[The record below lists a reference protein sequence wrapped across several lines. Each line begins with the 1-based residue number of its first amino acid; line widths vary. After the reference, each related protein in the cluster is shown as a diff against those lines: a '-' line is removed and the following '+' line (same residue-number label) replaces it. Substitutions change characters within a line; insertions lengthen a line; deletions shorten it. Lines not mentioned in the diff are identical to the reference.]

1 MTYYRNSYFL
11 AVCIALCLWSDGVLS
26 FSVQPS
32 SKKMRTPCAST
43 LLETHSLVGEEGPM
57 LAAATSN
64 ERSATGTGR
73 IKEREQVDLAL
84 VGSLACLAT
93 LGMLVGVTLNGN
105 LIESIED
112 TGNGSA
118 ATFIVDCI
126 FGAVAVIVSVVSRN
140 EDV

>member
-1 MTYYRNSYFL
+1 MTYRNAYFL
-11 AVCIALCLWSDGVLS
+11 AIFVALCLWSDEVVS
-26 FSVQPS
+26 FSVQPT

-43 LLETHSLVGEEGPM
+43 LETHSIVGEEGPI

-64 ERSATGTGR
+64 ERAVTGTSR
-73 IKEREQVDLAL
+73 IKEQEQVDLAL

-93 LGMLVGVTLNGN
+93 LGMLLGVSLNSN

-118 ATFIVDCI
+118 ATFIVDCML
-126 FGAVAVIVSVVSRN
+126 GAVAVIVSLVSRN

>member
-1 MTYYRNSYFL
+1 MTYRTSYFL
-11 AVCIALCLWSDGVLS
+11 AVFIALCLWSDGVLS

-43 LLETHSLVGEEGPM
+43 LETHSLVGEDGPI

-64 ERSATGTGR
+64 ERSVTGTGR
-73 IKEREQVDLAL
+73 IKEHDQVDLAL
-84 VGSLACLAT
+84 VGSLACLAS
-93 LGMLVGVTLNGN
+93 LGMLLGVSLNSN
-105 LIESIED
+105 LIERIED

-118 ATFIVDCI
+118 ATFIVDGI
-126 FGAVAVIVSVVSRN
+126 FGAVAVIVSLVSRN